1 MKTKLSIYQVFPRW
15 FGNSCSNNK
24 ENGTLEENGVG
35 KFASFTSK
43 ALSEIKKMGFSHIWY
58 TGVLK
63 HATKTDY
70 SAYGIRKNHP
80 DIVKGNA
87 GSPYAVSDY
96 YDVDPDLA
104 NSIEDRM
111 YEFEDLVERTHKA
124 GLSVII
130 DFIPNHVAREY
141 HSDAKPRRIEDLG
154 ANDDTSR
161 LFSPDN
167 NFYYI
172 PDQELE
178 LDFTVQQGDNA
189 YHEYPAKATGNDR
202 FDNHPGFYDWYETV
216 KLNFG
221 VDYQNDH
228 TKYFTPIPDTWY
240 KMRDILIFWASKG
253 VDGFRCDMAEMVP
266 VEFWNWV
273 IPRIKTRYKS
283 VIFIAE
289 VYNPNEYKNYI
300 QAGRFDFLYDKV
312 GLYDT
317 LRAIISGHRPSS
329 DITACWQ
336 SLGELQPQ
344 MLNFLE
350 NHDEQRIASDF
361 FASDPFKAIPGLIVS
376 TTMNTN
382 PFMIYC
388 GQELGEKGMDK
399 EGFSGFD
406 GRTTIYD
413 YWSVSSV
420 RNWYNGGKFGLA
432 SLTEEEI
439 DLRKLYQK
447 ILLLSVSEPA
457 ITDGK
462 FYDIMY
468 VNYENPKFD
477 PTKQYA
483 FLRAYKKDLLL
494 ILVNFDNNDIDI
506 EINIPDNAYEY
517 LSIDGSK
524 FRYAKDLITG
534 KKVVLRSG
542 LRNSFTCKIEKDNG
556 KIFKLYVE

>member
-70 SAYGIRKNHP
+70 SSYGIRKNHP

-420 RNWYNGGKFGLA
+420 RNWYNDGKFGLA

-447 ILLLSVSEPA
+447 ILLLSISEPA

-542 LRNSFTCKIEKDNG
+542 LRNSFACKIEKDNG

>member
-1 MKTKLSIYQVFPRW
+1 
-15 FGNSCSNNK
+15 
-24 ENGTLEENGVG
+24 
-35 KFASFTSK
+35 
-43 ALSEIKKMGFSHIWY
+43 MGFSHIWY

-420 RNWYNGGKFGLA
+420 RNWYNDGKFGLA
-432 SLTEEEI
+432 NLTEEEI

-542 LRNSFTCKIEKDNG
+542 LRNSFACKIEKHNG